1 MNLDENI
8 QKTLNLLLKKWKFL
22 VCFMIAGVLIA
33 CAITYQFTT
42 LTYTS
47 SIEFLAYAYES
58 DQELMDSSPALQSQN
73 TIDQQASETSKM
85 NYAMKMLD
93 TYIHLFST
101 NQFNQEVADKLN
113 KTYATDYSA
122 SFIANSVVIQK
133 VENTAI
139 FSFTVTTTDA
149 DLSYHIAR
157 AIEECVPEKMSET
170 NSGLVL
176 ASVQDPPVKAP
187 LAESKGYPKK
197 ALIGAIA
204 GLVVAALIVIFK
216 DLIDIRIKGSEDL
229 QDKYDIPVLGTVPEF
244 TLTPQKTKAG
254 DKNNG

>member
-22 VCFMIAGVLIA
+22 VCFAVAGVLIA

-47 SIEFLAYAYES
+47 SIEFLAYAYDS
-58 DQELMDSSPALQSQN
+58 NQELLDSSAAAQSQN
-73 TIDQQASETSKM
+73 GIDQQASETSKM

-101 NQFNQEVADKLN
+101 NQFNQDIADELN
-113 KTYATDYSA
+113 KTYGTDYPA

-149 DLSYHIAR
+149 DLSYHIALS
-157 AIEECVPEKMSET
+157 IEKCVPQKMNET
-170 NSGLVL
+170 NSGLVR
-176 ASVQDPPVKAP
+176 ASVQDEPIKAP

-197 ALIGAIA
+197 ALIGAVA
-204 GLVVAALIVIFK
+204 GLVLAALIVIFK
-216 DLIDIRIKGSEDL
+216 DLIDIRIKGSDDL

-244 TLTPQKTKAG
+244 ILTPQKTKAG
-254 DKNNG
+254 DKK